1 MPSIPVADGSYSA
14 LVTAVNWVERLLIG
28 NLGTSIAILA
38 IAGVGFA
45 MLQGYLP
52 VRNGVRVFIGCFI
65 LFGAPLIAQGF
76 ATALRGEQNF
86 APQPSAPMTNIPT
99 AQREPTKAN
108 PFDPY
113 AGATVPH

>member
-1 MPSIPVADGSYSA
+1 MQSISIAGGSYSVLTVA
-14 LVTAVNWVERLLIG
+14 INWVEQLLMG
-28 NLGTSIAILA
+28 NLGIAIAVLA
-38 IAGVGFA
+38 IAVVGFA

-52 VRNGVRVFIGCFI
+52 VRSGARVLIGCFI

-76 ATALRGEQNF
+76 VRALRGEQTV
-86 APQPSAPMTNIPT
+86 APRQTAPMPNIST
-99 AQREPTKAN
+99 LQREPTKAN